1 MSSLIPSRST
11 AGAIRGAL
19 AASGLLLALL
29 LALAASALHAQGFD
43 GPSAAAAALA
53 LIAAGIVAL
62 KLIPRLVRGILRE
75 RRMTGYEVTRE
86 GGAYL
91 LITILL
97 AVAAVNT
104 GNNLLFLI
112 LAVLLAGMLVS
123 GIVSKM
129 VIGGLR
135 IDWTAPEHIF
145 AGEAAPA
152 ALEIRNLKRLMPSY
166 SLTIAARPRKKG
178 AGNDH
183 KDGSLLAAS
192 AYAPF
197 VPARGGVREDVEL
210 QFPRRGLYQADC
222 FDVSSR
228 FPFSILRRK
237 RSFPA
242 GREILVLPPVR
253 DLADSEPRQ
262 PPARGEMEAPRK
274 GYGAGLY
281 SLRNYQP
288 GDPARHVDWK
298 ATAKARTLIVR
309 EFAREEEPRLVIWF
323 DALVGELNESARAR
337 FESDINLCARMVW
350 AASQEQCLMQ
360 FTGGSLKT
368 PLVSAAEIV
377 YTVLEELAVLEP
389 VAAGATER
397 PVPDLEDLAGWAA
410 APAEDGVVIFSQR
423 RGPS

>member
-1 MSSLIPSRST
+1 MLSLTPSRWS
-11 AGAIRGAL
+11 AAL

-43 GPSAAAAALA
+43 GPSAAAAALS

-62 KLIPRLVRGILRE
+62 KLIPRLVRAVLRE
-75 RRMTGYEVTRE
+75 RQRTGYEVTRE

-123 GIVSKM
+123 GIVSKA

-135 IDWTAPEHIF
+135 IDWTLPEHVF

-152 ALEIRNLKRLMPSY
+152 SLVIRNLKRLMPSY
-166 SLTIAARPRKKG
+166 SLAIAARPRKKG
-178 AGNDH
+178 DRNDH
-183 KDGSLLAAS
+183 KDGSPLAAS

-197 VPARGGVREDVEL
+197 VPARGRVRQDVEL
-210 QFPRRGLYQADC
+210 RFPRRGLYQADC
-222 FDVSSR
+222 FEVSSR

-253 DLADSEPRQ
+253 NPADSDPEQ
-262 PPARGEMEAPRK
+262 PPARGELEAPRK

-281 SLRNYQP
+281 SLRDYQP

-298 ATAKARTLIVR
+298 ATAKARRLIVR

-323 DALVGELNESARAR
+323 DARVEELNESTRER

-350 AASQEQCLMQ
+350 AASQDQCLLQ

-377 YTVLEELAVLEP
+377 YTVLEELAILEP
-389 VAAGATER
+389 IAVDAKER
-397 PVPDLEDLAGWAA
+397 RPPDLDDVADLAAA
-410 APAEDGVVIFSQR
+410 EPEDGVVIFSQR
-423 RGPS
+423 RRPA